1 MTGTIGQEVNMTTR
15 QKLIET
21 ATNLFAERGY
31 NATGMA
37 DILAAAG
44 VHRGSLYHAFPAKKD
59 LLLAVLEGY
68 RSGIGARLIAP
79 AWAGVDDPI
88 DRVFALL
95 GRYRLFLTET
105 GGRFGCPIGSLA
117 LELHDADAEVRA
129 MLQANFDAWIG
140 HVEQCFVEA
149 GDRLPADL
157 DRRALALFTLTAM
170 EGGVMLARTERSP
183 AAFDTA
189 IAQLRD
195 YVDRLLAAA

>member
-1 MTGTIGQEVNMTTR
+1 MTTR

-21 ATNLFAERGY
+21 ATALFAARGY

-59 LLLAVLEGY
+59 LLLAVLERY
-68 RSGIGARLIAP
+68 RSGIDERLVAP

-88 DRVFALL
+88 ERVFALL
-95 GRYRLFLTET
+95 QRYRRFLTDT

-117 LELHDADAEVRA
+117 LELHEADADVHA
-129 MLQANFDAWIG
+129 MLQANFDAWISR
-140 HVEQCFVEA
+140 VEQCFVEA
-149 GDRLPADL
+149 DDRLPADL
-157 DRRALALFTLTAM
+157 DRRGLALFTLTVM
-170 EGGVMLARTERSP
+170 EGGVMLARTARGPE
-183 AAFDTA
+183 AFDA
-189 IAQLRD
+189 AVVQLRD

>member
-1 MTGTIGQEVNMTTR
+1 MTTR

-21 ATNLFAERGY
+21 ATALFAARGY

-44 VHRGSLYHAFPAKKD
+44 VHRGSLYHAFPTKKD
-59 LLLAVLEGY
+59 LLLAVLERY
-68 RSGIGARLIAP
+68 RSGIEERLIAP
-79 AWAGVDDPI
+79 AWAGVEDPI

-95 GRYRLFLTET
+95 ERYRNFLTET
-105 GGRFGCPIGSLA
+105 DGRFGCPIGSLA
-117 LELHDADAEVRA
+117 LELHEADADVRA

-140 HVEQCFVEA
+140 QVEQCFVEA
-149 GDRLPADL
+149 GDWLPADL

-170 EGGVMLARTERSP
+170 EGGVMLARTERRLDP
-183 AAFDTA
+183 FDTA
-189 IAQLRD
+189 VAQLRD

>member
-1 MTGTIGQEVNMTTR
+1 MTTR
-15 QKLIET
+15 EKLVET
-21 ATNLFAERGY
+21 ATALVAARGY

-59 LLLAVLEGY
+59 LLLAVLERY
-68 RSGIGARLIAP
+68 RSGIDERLVAP
-79 AWAGVDDPI
+79 AWAGIDDPI
-88 DRVFALL
+88 ERVFALL
-95 GRYRLFLTET
+95 GRYRRFLTDT

-117 LELHDADAEVRA
+117 LELHEADADVRA
-129 MLQANFDAWIG
+129 MLQANFDAWIS

-157 DRRALALFTLTAM
+157 DRRGLALFTLTAM
-170 EGGVMLARTERSP
+170 EGGVMLARTARSLE
-183 AAFDTA
+183 AFDTA
-189 IAQLRD
+189 VAQLRG